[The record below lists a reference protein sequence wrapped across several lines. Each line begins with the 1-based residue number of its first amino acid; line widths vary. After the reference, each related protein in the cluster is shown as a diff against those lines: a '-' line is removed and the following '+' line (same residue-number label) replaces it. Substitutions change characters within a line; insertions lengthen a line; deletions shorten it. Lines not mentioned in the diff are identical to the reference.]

1 MLPTNVV
8 AAAADV
14 GEVFSLTAGNSGGQ
28 IGYRTSLPNYGSIDP
43 ASPPNLHF
51 GVFVLEMDASQS
63 PNFFLEYSPSI
74 IADTDA
80 SWRQAR
86 VTGTFALGTGSAVYL
101 RANRDVYNAD
111 IGGVTRWQFTLD
123 ALGDFVSGNVYSC
136 SVER

>member
-1 MLPTNVV
+1 MQPSNVV
-8 AAAADV
+8 AAAGG

-63 PNFFLEYSPSI
+63 PNFFLEYSPPNI
-74 IADTDA
+74 VDTDA

-101 RANRDVYNAD
+101 RANRDSYFPDVA
-111 IGGVTRWQFTLD
+111 GSTRWQFTLD
-123 ALGDFVSGNVYSC
+123 ALGDFISGNVYSC